1 MDERV
6 RLCRSVE
13 GNTQIRVDRLL
24 LEDQGREWLYTELG
38 ARGLLARDLGEPVV
52 RGRNVII
59 PIRKES
65 E

>member
-1 MDERV
+1 
-6 RLCRSVE
+6 
-13 GNTQIRVDRLL
+13 
-24 LEDQGREWLYTELG
+24 LYTELG